1 MIFRPDYTIVLDCY
15 KYSDK
20 QIKKLGEEIIRK
32 RKLQGLLVTR
42 TANSYAS
49 EIKTHKRL
57 YKLGIAKKRTKDCD
71 CEENIDITL
80 KILYYI
86 LGS

>member
-1 MIFRPDYTIVLDCY
+1 MIFRPNYTVVLDCDIY
-15 KYSDK
+15 TDK
-20 QIKKLGEEIIRK
+20 QIKKLGEEIVRK

-42 TANSYAS
+42 TAKSYAS

-71 CEENIDITL
+71 CEENLDIIL
-80 KILYYI
+80 KIFYYI
-86 LGS
+86 LGM